1 MMACLFG
8 IPIRG
13 LLSISRG
20 KKDVGAGEEKK
31 VFFYIKKIA

>member
-20 KKDVGAGEEKK
+20 KKDVGAGEEKE
-31 VFFYIKKIA
+31 KIA